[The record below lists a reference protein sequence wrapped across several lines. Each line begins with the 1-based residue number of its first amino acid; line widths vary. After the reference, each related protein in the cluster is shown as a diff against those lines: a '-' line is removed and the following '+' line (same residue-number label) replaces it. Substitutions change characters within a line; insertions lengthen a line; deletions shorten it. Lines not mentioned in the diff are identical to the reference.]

1 MAGEAYEILAL
12 LMRYVFVLIGA
23 LVLLR
28 AYRWMRR
35 DARNYRR
42 EMRTLPDAGLV
53 GEIVD
58 LRTGKS
64 QPLPRE
70 GDMGASRE
78 CDIHVRGAGVLRHH
92 VHFAFEEGKG
102 VMITP
107 SRLGK
112 TFLGGAQLR
121 APGYA
126 LHGTQLQLGDA
137 LLRVRLFA
145 GLKVPHPVA
154 WQPEEAAQDGG
165 AYPAPAAEE
174 DQYID
179 YSGAD
184 TTPSPFE
191 FPRQPEEEAWA
202 QSMLPTGASPMP
214 PSPPQ
219 PNGAGSQPDY
229 EGHYTE
235 DGEMTWKYA
244 YSLEELYKA
253 QEALNHPPVPEHDEV
268 NDEALPYQSPAARHR
283 RRGRR

>member
-92 VHFAFEEGKG
+92 VRFAFEEGKG

-137 LLRVRLFA
+137 LLRVRFDSPYGYEQVLTLMLARF
-145 GLKVPHPVA
+145 
-154 WQPEEAAQDGG
+154 QRTGG
-165 AYPAPAAEE
+165 AVLVTARLTTRIADMALRMQRYGVATRLVWVSDDERDESMTLIERLKMGGVQAERL
-174 DQYID
+174 DPWD
-179 YSGAD
+179 
-184 TTPSPFE
+184 
-191 FPRQPEEEAWA
+191 
-202 QSMLPTGASPMP
+202 
-214 PSPPQ
+214 
-219 PNGAGSQPDY
+219 
-229 EGHYTE
+229 EG
-235 DGEMTWKYA
+235 
-244 YSLEELYKA
+244 
-253 QEALNHPPVPEHDEV
+253 N
-268 NDEALPYQSPAARHR
+268 
-283 RRGRR
+283 